1 MSRTV
6 AVLGARDSGA
16 AELVESL
23 GPAAAR
29 AGLVVVTAA
38 RPDHR
43 PDVAVLAV
51 DAVCPI
57 RPDDLEVARGVAAR
71 VPLVVVLTGARGR
84 DGLAATLETT
94 ARRLAANGV
103 PGPVVVAADPLLGA
117 GDSPADGVRRLD
129 AEDLVAL
136 LDPARLPAVTAPAEA
151 PASEAADPGRAARET
166 ADWLAARRTEVVSS
180 RSSALRQDAQAL
192 RLDVVQDLHRGL
204 REVGARARDEIG
216 AARRSALP
224 GVLDE
229 LAADADEVAARAV
242 ARADRLAAALVARHL
257 GAGAPDAP
265 AVAAPAGALR
275 PSTAPRHRGE
285 DALMLVM
292 GAAGGTGVG
301 RMVLTPLADVPGIA
315 PVLLPLAIVAGLALG
330 WTTVEVRRTQTLRAH
345 MIAVT
350 TDQLAGL
357 HAETEQAL
365 GARVLAAESVIT
377 DGFAHDPGPRVA
389 DLERRLR
396 RLRLPA
402 DRHTNQ
408 ATPAVGSSP
417 R

>member
-16 AELVESL
+16 AELAESL

-224 GVLDE
+224 GRRWPSC
-229 LAADADEVAARAV
+229 AASPRGRRRCSSAPPTSLRSPASPSPRRRWSRWCSATRSAPSTPPRAAGNWACTS
-242 ARADRLAAALVARHL
+242 AASARH
-257 GAGAPDAP
+257 
-265 AVAAPAGALR
+265 R
-275 PSTAPRHRGE
+275 CR
-285 DALMLVM
+285 
-292 GAAGGTGVG
+292 
-301 RMVLTPLADVPGIA
+301 
-315 PVLLPLAIVAGLALG
+315 
-330 WTTVEVRRTQTLRAH
+330 
-345 MIAVT
+345 
-350 TDQLAGL
+350 
-357 HAETEQAL
+357 
-365 GARVLAAESVIT
+365 
-377 DGFAHDPGPRVA
+377 PGPRGCA
-389 DLERRLR
+389 
-396 RLRLPA
+396 
-402 DRHTNQ
+402 
-408 ATPAVGSSP
+408 
-417 R
+417 